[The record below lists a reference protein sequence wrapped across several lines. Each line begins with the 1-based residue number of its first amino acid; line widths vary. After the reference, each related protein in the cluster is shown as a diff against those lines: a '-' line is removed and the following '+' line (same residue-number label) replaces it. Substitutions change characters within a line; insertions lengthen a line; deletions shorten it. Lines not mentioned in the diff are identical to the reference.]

1 MAEKCALQTIRL
13 TKLEDDVSS
22 ASLAALVADGWE
34 PIGSVVIDNGEQPI
48 LHMIM
53 KPPKREKND
62 WLIVALLLVA
72 ITELGFIVFKL
83 F

>member
-13 TKLEDDVSS
+13 QKLEDDVSS
-22 ASLAALVADGWE
+22 AALAALVSDGWE
-34 PIGSVVIDNGEQPI
+34 PIGSVVIDDGDQPI

-62 WLIVALLLVA
+62 WVVVALLLVA
-72 ITELGFIVFKL
+72 VTELAFISLKL